1 MRMNIQTLDLN
12 FQNTPESIASYLIW
26 GSDEPVLVETGPG
39 STLPTLL
46 ENLSQQGLQP
56 ADIKHILVT
65 HIHFDHAGSV
75 GWWAQQGAQIYVHPF
90 GAKHLIDPAKLIA
103 SATRI
108 YGDKMDTLWG
118 DILPAPAEK
127 VTEIF
132 DNDTVEVAGLS
143 FQVLETPGHARHHHV
158 YRLGDIAFTGDAAG
172 IKIPGSPL
180 VGLPAPPPE
189 FEREVWQTTINR
201 LRTLDVQTIYPTHF
215 GPTPNTPT
223 HWDELWQLMD
233 DSAEFVK
240 AWMDAGVPRDEIVT
254 AFLDWNQERADAAG
268 LSAASVQKYMMAN
281 PLEMSVDGIMRYW
294 RKREEQ

>member
-1 MRMNIQTLDLN
+1 MNIQTLDLN
-12 FQNTPESIASYLIW
+12 FQNTPEAIASYLIW
-26 GSDEPVLVETGPG
+26 GPDGPVLVETGPG

-46 ENLSQQGLQP
+46 ENLSQQGLKP
-56 ADIKHILVT
+56 ADIKHILLT
-65 HIHFDHAGSV
+65 HIHFDHAGAA

-108 YGDKMDTLWG
+108 YGNKMDTLWG

-127 VTEIF
+127 VTIIY

-158 YRLGDIAFTGDAAG
+158 YRLGDVAFTGDAAG

-189 FEREVWQTTINR
+189 FDGRQR
-201 LRTLDVQTIYPTHF
+201 LTGCALWTFKRYTLLTLAPRHKHRPT
-215 GPTPNTPT
+215 GMNCG
-223 HWDELWQLMD
+223 
-233 DSAEFVK
+233 S
-240 AWMDAGVPRDEIVT
+240 
-254 AFLDWNQERADAAG
+254 
-268 LSAASVQKYMMAN
+268 
-281 PLEMSVDGIMRYW
+281 
-294 RKREEQ
+294 

>member
-1 MRMNIQTLDLN
+1 MNIQTLDLN
-12 FQNTPESIASYLIW
+12 FQDTPEAIASYLIW
-26 GSDEPVLVETGPG
+26 GSDGPVLVEAGPG

-46 ENLSQQGLQP
+46 ENLSQQGLKP

-65 HIHFDHAGSV
+65 HIHFDHAGAA
-75 GWWAQQGAQIYVHPF
+75 GWWAQQGTQIYVHPF
-90 GAKHLIDPAKLIA
+90 GAKHLIDPARLIA

-127 VTEIF
+127 VTEIY
-132 DNDTVEVAGLS
+132 DNDTVKVAGLS

-158 YRLGDIAFTGDAAG
+158 YRLGDVAFTGDAAG

-189 FEREVWQTTINR
+189 FDREVWQATVER
-201 LRTLDVQTIYPTHF
+201 LRALDVQTIYPTHF
-215 GPTPNTPT
+215 GPTPNTPA

-240 AWMDAGVPRDEIVT
+240 GRMDAGLSRDEIVT
-254 AFLDWNQERADAAG
+254 EFLAWNQERADAAR
-268 LSAASVQKYMMAN
+268 LSAMSVQKYMMAN

-294 RKREEQ
+294 RKREE

>member
-1 MRMNIQTLDLN
+1 MNIQTLDLN

>member
-1 MRMNIQTLDLN
+1 MNILTLDLN
-12 FQNTPESIASYLIW
+12 YQNTPQSIAAYLIF
-26 GSDEPVLVETGPG
+26 GPGGPVLVETGPG
-39 STLPTLL
+39 STLPALL
-46 ENLSQQGLQP
+46 NHLKQQGLTP
-56 ADIKHILVT
+56 NDIKHVLVT
-65 HIHFDHAGSV
+65 HIHFDHAGAA

-118 DILPAPAEK
+118 DILPAPAEN
-127 VTEIF
+127 VTMIY
-132 DNDTVEVAGLS
+132 DNDTVNVAGLS
-143 FQVLETPGHARHHHV
+143 FNVLETPGHARHHHA
-158 YRLGDIAFTGDAAG
+158 YRLGDVLFTGDAAG

-189 FEREVWQTTINR
+189 FDREAWQATIER
-201 LRTLDVQTIYPTHF
+201 LRVLDVHTIYPTHF
-215 GPTPNTPT
+215 GPTPNTPA

-240 AWMDAGVPRDEIVT
+240 RRMDAGLSRDEIVT
-254 AFLDWNQERADAAG
+254 EFLVWNQERADAAG

-294 RKREEQ
+294 RKREE